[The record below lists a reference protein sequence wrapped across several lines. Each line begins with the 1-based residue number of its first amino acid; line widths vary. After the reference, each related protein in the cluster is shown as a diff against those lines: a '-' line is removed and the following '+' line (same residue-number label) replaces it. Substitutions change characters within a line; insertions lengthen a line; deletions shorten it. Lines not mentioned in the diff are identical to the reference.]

1 MQFIQIYLKIRCTTE
16 SLDKFVHMNRS
27 FAKRIDGSI
36 ELHLNSNHDGEI
48 TKNVER
54 GRHGTF
60 LFNRDYTKIRFFF
73 LSQSCLLSKYSVT
86 DIHLNFIFLQ
96 FLIGFIRIIVC
107 TKVYFRLENR
117 EFV

>member
-1 MQFIQIYLKIRCTTE
+1 MQFIRMYLKIRCITE

-54 GRHGTF
+54 ADMG
-60 LFNRDYTKIRFFF
+60 LFCSIGIIQRSDFF

-86 DIHLNFIFLQ
+86 DINLNFTLLQ
-96 FLIGFIRIIVC
+96 FLIGFSRIIVC